1 MKSLPVIQ
9 RNQKGEAVRFLQQ
22 LLLGYGFV
30 KVEFQ
35 SEFDQR
41 TENAVRNFQEQRNL
55 SVDGIVGVN
64 TWNALIDGTF
74 NVCNASRM

>member
-1 MKSLPVIQ
+1 MNSLPVIQ

-22 LLLGYGFV
+22 LLLGYGFD

-64 TWNALIDGTF
+64 TWNALIENTF
-74 NVCNASRM
+74 DVCNAPRS

>member
-1 MKSLPVIQ
+1 MNSLPIIQ

-22 LLLGYGFV
+22 LLMGYGFD

-35 SEFDQR
+35 AEFDER
-41 TENAVRNFQEQRNL
+41 TENAVKNFQEQRNL
-55 SVDGIVGVN
+55 LVDGIVGVN